1 MNSLAGTCLI
11 FTSDADGVSRCS
23 TETTARFRIVIE
35 RYGREKFQKEGHFVP
50 RMVDEHGMPRD
61 WDGPLVFVGL
71 LNYELKDADG
81 TLQSKLQVLRVLADT
96 PTELFRLMDL
106 RIVETFFGMFWAQ
119 QVRTAQGDDVKRVSE
134 ENTRLKA
141 RVLELLA
148 ALGVEGVKA

>member
-35 RYGREKFQKEGHFVP
+35 RHGREKFQKEGHFVP

-96 PTELFRLMDL
+96 PTELFTLVWL
-106 RIVETFFGMFWAQ
+106 AP
-119 QVRTAQGDDVKRVSE
+119 
-134 ENTRLKA
+134 
-141 RVLELLA
+141 EL
-148 ALGVEGVKA
+148 